1 MAARIT
7 RTLSDLKM
15 KTLLFLILLVFLS
28 GCFSNPDIVEQKI
41 EPKRVAPKMREHEP
55 VSDLEA
61 RLFQLSD
68 NEMFD
73 IGITAIEGNYWSVA
87 WSDDSDAH
95 IDAITDA
102 LATVGLSA
110 QGSFGLGAGG
120 WYVHRTNFFA
130 ATDALKQ
137 CGVVGSLEITIVEPA
152 LGTKD

>member
-1 MAARIT
+1 M
-7 RTLSDLKM
+7 
-15 KTLLFLILLVFLS
+15 LVFLS
-28 GCFSNPDIVEQKI
+28 GCISKPEIVEQKI

-95 IDAITDA
+95 IEAITDA

-120 WYVHRTNFFA
+120 WYVHRTKFFA

>member
-1 MAARIT
+1 
-7 RTLSDLKM
+7 M
-15 KTLLFLILLVFLS
+15 KTLPYLIMLVFLS
-28 GCFSNPDIVEQKI
+28 GCISKPEIVEQKI

-68 NEMFD
+68 NELFD

-110 QGSFGLGAGG
+110 QGSFSDWVLADGMSIEQ
-120 WYVHRTNFFA
+120 T
-130 ATDALKQ
+130 
-137 CGVVGSLEITIVEPA
+137 SLRLLTR
-152 LGTKD
+152 